1 MSMSD
6 EISLLLI
13 CETIKKS
20 KLELI
25 KQRIT
30 QLTQSVKCDSLD
42 ELIRWGKFEARLG
55 DNESFFGGFT
65 SGCAVIIS
73 VPATNAV
80 KCGGTL
86 SSKQF
91 WLILISGHYVLLHF
105 PVDIGPG

>member
-1 MSMSD
+1 M
-6 EISLLLI
+6 
-13 CETIKKS
+13 
-20 KLELI
+20 I

-42 ELIRWGKFEARLG
+42 ELIRSEKFEARLG

-65 SGCAVIIS
+65 SDCAVIFT